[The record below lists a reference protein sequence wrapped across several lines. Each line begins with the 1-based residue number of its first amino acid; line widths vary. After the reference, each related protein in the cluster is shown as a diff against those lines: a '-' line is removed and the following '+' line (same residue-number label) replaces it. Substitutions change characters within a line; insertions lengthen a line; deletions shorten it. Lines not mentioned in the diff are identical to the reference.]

1 MADPT
6 EPSDANEPIDPI
18 ESTEPF
24 DAIER
29 MESSDHNDHKELSV
43 TRPVSQAELGRRAA
57 HRLTI

>member
-1 MADPT
+1 M
-6 EPSDANEPIDPI
+6 

-29 MESSDHNDHKELSV
+29 MESSDHNDHNELSV